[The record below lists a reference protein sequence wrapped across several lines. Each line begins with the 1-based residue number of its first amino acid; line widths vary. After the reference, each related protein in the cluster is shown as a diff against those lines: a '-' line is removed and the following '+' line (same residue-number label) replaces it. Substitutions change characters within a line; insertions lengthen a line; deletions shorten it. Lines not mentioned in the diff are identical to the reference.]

1 MNAPE
6 QVTPLKT
13 NAAAAL
19 AIIAGRCL
27 AVRKVNDTFLHLVA
41 MPAADPYSHPSTVE
55 VAADSRL
62 AEKDGDFKA
71 MCRITGFAR
80 QYKATDKDT
89 GEVRVV
95 RTADVRLTA
104 VS

>member
-6 QVTPLKT
+6 QVTPLNT
-13 NAAAAL
+13 VAMAL
-19 AIIAGRCL
+19 ITGRCIG
-27 AVRKVNDTFLHLVA
+27 VRKVNDIFLHLVT
-41 MPAADPYSHPSTVE
+41 MPAPDAYSHPSTVE
-55 VAADSRL
+55 VAADTRL

-71 MCRITGFAR
+71 KCRITGFAR

-95 RTADVRLTA
+95 RTADIRLSA
-104 VS
+104 IS

>member
-6 QVTPLKT
+6 QVTPLNT
-13 NAAAAL
+13 PAAAVAL
-19 AIIAGRCL
+19 IAGRCIG
-27 AVRKVNDTFLHLVA
+27 VRKVNDIFLHLVT
-41 MPAADPYSHPSTVE
+41 MPAPDAYSHPSTVE
-55 VAADSRL
+55 VSADTRL

-71 MCRITGFAR
+71 KCRIIGFAR

-95 RTADVRLTA
+95 RTADIRLTA
-104 VS
+104 LS

>member
-1 MNAPE
+1 MSAPE
-6 QVTPLKT
+6 QVIPLKT
-13 NAAAAL
+13 NAAAL
-19 AIIAGRCL
+19 AIIAGRCIG
-27 AVRKVNDTFLHLVA
+27 VRKVNDIFLHLVT
-41 MPAADPYSHPSTVE
+41 MPAPDAYSHPSTVE

-62 AEKDGDFKA
+62 AEKEGDFKA

-80 QYKATDKDT
+80 QYKKTDEDT
-89 GEVRVV
+89 GEIKIV